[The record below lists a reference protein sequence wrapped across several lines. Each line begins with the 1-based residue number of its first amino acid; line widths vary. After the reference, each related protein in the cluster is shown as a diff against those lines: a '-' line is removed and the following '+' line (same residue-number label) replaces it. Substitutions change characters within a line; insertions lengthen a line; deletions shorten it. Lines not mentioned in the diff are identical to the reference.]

1 MAGVFEEIA
10 DRLVIQDANPF
21 RVRAY
26 RKAARIVR
34 IVQELPEDVGE
45 LVAHGQTV
53 EGLPGIGADLAG
65 KVAEIASTGTCTLIE
80 QLRRQMPLAIDY

>member
-26 RKAARIVR
+26 RKAAR

-80 QLRRQMPLAIDY
+80 QLRRRCLPRSPNY